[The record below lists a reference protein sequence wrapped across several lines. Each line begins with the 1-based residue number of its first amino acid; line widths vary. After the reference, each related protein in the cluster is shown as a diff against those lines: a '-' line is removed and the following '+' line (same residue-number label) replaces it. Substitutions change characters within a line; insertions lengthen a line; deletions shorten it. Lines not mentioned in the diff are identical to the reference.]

1 MCPKKICVRKF
12 IIVPDG
18 KNPNVY
24 QKENVQP
31 NAGIFIQWDTTEQ
44 EERMGDRYMYNTE
57 EP

>member
-1 MCPKKICVRKF
+1 MRKF

-24 QKENVQP
+24 QKENVQT
-31 NAGIFIQWDTTEQ
+31 NAGIFIQCNTIEQ
-44 EERMGDRYMYNTE
+44 EERMGDRYMYNID